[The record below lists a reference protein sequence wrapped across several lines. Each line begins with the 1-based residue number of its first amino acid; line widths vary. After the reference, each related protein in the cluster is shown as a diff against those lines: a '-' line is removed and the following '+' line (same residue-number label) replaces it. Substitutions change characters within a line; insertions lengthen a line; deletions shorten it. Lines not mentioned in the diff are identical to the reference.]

1 MTYETFAARLRQ
13 VIGETPFTKWA
24 TDNGFKPSTV
34 NEWLNHG
41 RIPRKDGVKL
51 LVDATGIPEHWWLH
65 GDGPPP
71 SSIRLAAHQTG
82 INYQTGHEPT
92 KLIFKSPEPT
102 STPDALD
109 TDLFIYVSIAVQKM
123 LEKTGKNIDLA
134 KRNKLILLIYE
145 YCKMKGECDDEI
157 ISKFLNVAG

>member
-1 MTYETFAARLRQ
+1 MGIRDKLLL
-13 VIGETPFTKWA
+13 VIGDTSINQWA
-24 TDNGFKPSTV
+24 RDHGLPPQTV
-34 NEWLNHG
+34 HG
-41 RIPRKDGVKL
+41 WIDKDRVPRKGGMET
-51 LVDATGIPEHWWLH
+51 LVQATGIPEHWWLH

-71 SSIRLAAHQTG
+71 SSKRLSVHQTG

-92 KLIFKSPEPT
+92 KLMFKSPEPT

-123 LEKTGKNIDLA
+123 LEKTGKNIDSA